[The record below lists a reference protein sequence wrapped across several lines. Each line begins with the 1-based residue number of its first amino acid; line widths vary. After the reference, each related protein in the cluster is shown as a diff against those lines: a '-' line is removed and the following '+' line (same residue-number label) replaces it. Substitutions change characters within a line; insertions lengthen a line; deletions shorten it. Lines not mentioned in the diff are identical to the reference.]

1 MELLTGKKI
10 LITSGGTVEKWDEV
24 RGHTNLARGTI
35 GKYLVGEALQRGA
48 DVILLHG
55 YFAETPPDAPGLRKE
70 SFMGIDDLTEKIR
83 ARVIEESVDAVIMTA
98 AVSDWVVDFMTDAH
112 GNRIAENGK
121 IQSDVLPIVHFKKA
135 PKVITEIKNWRPD
148 LFLVGFKLEHTD
160 DESYLVQRAR
170 TRMETWRAD
179 LTVANPSTSLHTEDA
194 PHYLVP
200 QSGDVQIGRGK
211 KHTAAALMD
220 ILSRSLLTL

>member
-35 GKYLVGEALQRGA
+35 GKYLVNEALQRGA

-55 YFAETPPDAPGLRKE
+55 YFAETPPGQPGLVKE
-70 SFMGIDDLTEKIR
+70 SFMGIADLTEKLR
-83 ARVIEESVDAVIMTA
+83 QRVTAESVDAVIMTA
-98 AVSDWVVDFMTDAH
+98 AVSDWIVDYMTDQN
-112 GNRIAENGK
+112 GNRIAEHGK
-121 IQSDVLPIVHFKKA
+121 ISSDVLPIVHFKKA
-135 PKVITEIKNWRPD
+135 PKVITEIKNWCPD
-148 LFLVGFKLEHTD
+148 LFLVGFKLEHTAEED
-160 DESYLVQRAR
+160 YLLERAR

-200 QSGDVQIGRGK
+200 RIGDIQIGHGK

-220 ILSRSLLTL
+220 ILSRSLPTS